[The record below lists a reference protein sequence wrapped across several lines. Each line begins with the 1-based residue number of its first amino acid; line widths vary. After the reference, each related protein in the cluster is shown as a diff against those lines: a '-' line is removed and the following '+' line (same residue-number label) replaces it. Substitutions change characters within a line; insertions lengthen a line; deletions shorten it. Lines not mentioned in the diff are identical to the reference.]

1 MFRSKPTLALA
12 TLFGCLMTNAPAE
25 QFGLFTYEVFGN
37 AISIT
42 DYPDTATGAVV
53 IPDTIDNKPVTVIDV
68 GAFNEVVGMTSVV
81 IPSTV
86 TTIGSDAFA
95 LCTGLTSVTFTGPSS
110 VTSIGSTAF
119 YGCSALTGITIPNGV
134 TAIEEATFEG
144 CSSLTSLEIPAGV
157 TAIGGRAFVEC
168 GGLVSMVIPPGVEI
182 IEDYTFE
189 NCDSLVSVSLPEG
202 MTSLGV
208 FAFFDC
214 DALTIIHLPAS
225 LTNMGRSSFKDCDQL
240 ESVFFKGNAPT
251 MGDTVFDDPAINS
264 ELRIY
269 FFNGKSGFSAPLWT
283 PVETQA
289 GYVSVNM
296 GPENPLSPWLISNDL
311 PVDADLESDS
321 NGDGVNL
328 LMAYAL
334 NLNPNLN
341 LSGSTPQLVK
351 TPTQMSLSFY
361 GAAPGVTYIVECSTN
376 LATWST
382 AGVTLSAPNSNQVR
396 TATVNTTGPSCF
408 MRLKVSH

>member
-68 GAFNEVVGMTSVV
+68 GAFNAVVGMTSVV

-119 YGCSALTGITIPNGV
+119 LGCSALTGITIPNGV
-134 TAIEEATFEG
+134 TAIEDATFVG
-144 CSSLTSLEIPAGV
+144 CSSLTSLEIPP
-157 TAIGGRAFVEC
+157 
-168 GGLVSMVIPPGVEI
+168 SVEI
-182 IEDYTFE
+182 IGESTFD

-214 DALTIIHLPAS
+214 DALTSIHLPAS
-225 LTNMGRSSFKDCDQL
+225 LTNMGRSSFQDCDLL
-240 ESVFFKGNAPT
+240 ESVFFTGKAPT
-251 MGDTVFDDPAINS
+251 MGDTVFDSPAINS

-283 PVETQA
+283 PIETQP

-296 GPENPLSPWLISNDL
+296 GPENPLSPWLISNNL

-361 GAAPGVTYIVECSTN
+361 GVAPRVTYIVECSTN

-382 AGVTLSAPNSNQVR
+382 EGVTLSAPNSNQVR
-396 TATVNTTGPSCF
+396 TATVSTTGPSCF